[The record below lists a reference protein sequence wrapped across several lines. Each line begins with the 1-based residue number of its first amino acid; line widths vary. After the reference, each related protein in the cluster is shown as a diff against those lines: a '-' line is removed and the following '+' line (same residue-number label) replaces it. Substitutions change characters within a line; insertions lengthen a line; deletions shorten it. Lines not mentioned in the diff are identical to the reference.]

1 MNFYALI
8 IGSEILNKRRVDAH
22 FEFISTELATYGYT
36 LKGSFVIADE
46 PDLIVSTL
54 KYLNSL
60 PESIVFSLGGIGS
73 TPDDYTRQAASDALR
88 DGKLIEN
95 IEAKEIIIGELGEQA
110 YPHSIN
116 MANLPKNSDIIDNS
130 FNKMPAFSLDNRFF
144 FTPGFPEMSHPMIKN
159 ILQKLITKS
168 IKVFRLTLTAL
179 CRESELIDTM
189 NKIPLGVECSSLP
202 KIYSD
207 GPRVV
212 LSVASKDELL
222 TNETFERFKIML
234 DNKQIIYAL
243 NDENEIR

>member
-8 IGSEILNKRRVDAH
+8 IGSEILNKRRADAH
-22 FEFISTELATYGYT
+22 FEFISTELGKYGYT

-73 TPDDYTRQAASDALR
+73 TPDDYTRQAAADALR

-95 IEAKEIIIGELGEQA
+95 IEAKDIIIAELGERA
-110 YPHSIN
+110 YPHAIN
-116 MANLPKNSDIIDNS
+116 MANLPKDSDIIDNP

-144 FTPGFPEMSHPMIKN
+144 FTPGFPEMSHQMIVKILKN
-159 ILQKLITKS
+159 LIINPLK
-168 IKVFRLTLTAL
+168 IYRLTLTAL
-179 CRESELIDTM
+179 CKESELIDTM
-189 NKIPLGVECSSLP
+189 RTIPNGVECSSLP

-207 GPRVV
+207 GSRVV
-212 LSVASKDELL
+212 LSVSSYDKLL
-222 TNETFERFKIML
+222 TENTFEKFTKML
-234 DNKQIIYAL
+234 DRKKIIYTL
-243 NDENEIR
+243 NDENEL